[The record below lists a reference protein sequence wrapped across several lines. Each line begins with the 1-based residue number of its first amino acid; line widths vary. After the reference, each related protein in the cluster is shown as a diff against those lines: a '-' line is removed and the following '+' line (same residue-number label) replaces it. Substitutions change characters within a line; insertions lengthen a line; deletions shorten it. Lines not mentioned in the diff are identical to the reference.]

1 MSLAVDPALRL
12 SPDNARPPQR
22 SEPDRPVEWRRTPA
36 LTRAVSIAACCLIA
50 AVAFGRVDLA
60 LLAAPFA
67 LGTALLLRDRP
78 DRAPRARFDAEEET
92 CAEGDTASA
101 VLRVDNPDP
110 VPVTTLVTAAAD
122 PWIELHTGRGD
133 FAERIGPG
141 TAREMLIAGRARRW
155 GLHQLGPVHVR
166 SHACGGLL
174 ETTVQRLPGSN
185 SRVWVLPV
193 PDRFESAESLPFA
206 AGVAGVHRS
215 RRTGDSGELAEVRL
229 YQSGD
234 RLRRI
239 DWRTSA
245 RSQDLYVNAT
255 LSERDTDVT
264 LILDLQV
271 EAGVSGGID
280 GPASIADLTVR
291 AAGAVAAH
299 YALQG
304 DRVGCIEFGARSR
317 RLRAGSG
324 RRHDLAT
331 LRWLASVDIPVDAL
345 PPSIEMTRR
354 LLGNQRSLHVV
365 FTPLL
370 GERSVGLV
378 AALASSGRPVLC
390 VDTLPDH
397 VSPPRRSHW
406 TPYAERL
413 WRLSRA
419 NTIMELRDL
428 GVAVES
434 WTGAT
439 SLDDVLA
446 QLVRR
451 RYR

>member
-1 MSLAVDPALRL
+1 
-12 SPDNARPPQR
+12 
-22 SEPDRPVEWRRTPA
+22 
-36 LTRAVSIAACCLIA
+36 
-50 AVAFGRVDLA
+50 
-60 LLAAPFA
+60 
-67 LGTALLLRDRP
+67 
-78 DRAPRARFDAEEET
+78 
-92 CAEGDTASA
+92 
-101 VLRVDNPDP
+101 
-110 VPVTTLVTAAAD
+110 
-122 PWIELHTGRGD
+122 
-133 FAERIGPG
+133 
-141 TAREMLIAGRARRW
+141 
-155 GLHQLGPVHVR
+155 
-166 SHACGGLL
+166 
-174 ETTVQRLPGSN
+174 
-185 SRVWVLPV
+185 
-193 PDRFESAESLPFA
+193 
-206 AGVAGVHRS
+206 
-215 RRTGDSGELAEVRL
+215 
-229 YQSGD
+229 
-234 RLRRI
+234 
-239 DWRTSA
+239 
-245 RSQDLYVNAT
+245 
-255 LSERDTDVT
+255 
-264 LILDLQV
+264 
-271 EAGVSGGID
+271 
-280 GPASIADLTVR
+280 
-291 AAGAVAAH
+291 
-299 YALQG
+299 LQG